1 MDNEL
6 KMDALNKE
14 KTLTVFTPT
23 YNRAYT
29 LHLCYE
35 SLVRQTCND
44 FKWLVIDD
52 GSSDNTKDLVQQWM
66 NEGIIPIEYFYQE
79 NQGMHGAHNAA
90 YRLINTELNTCIDS
104 DDYMPDDA
112 VEKIISFWKERGSH
126 KYAGIVGLDVTKDGQ
141 IIGTEFPGNL
151 TETTLSGFYERGGR
165 GDKKLVYRTEVINSY
180 PEYPIFEGE
189 KFVPLD
195 YKYLLIDQDYKLLI
209 LNEPLVIVEYM
220 PDGSTKNI
228 RRQYRIS
235 PKGFA
240 FARLSR
246 IQYCNTFKGRLKNA
260 IHIVSSAIFIG
271 DYRWLLKAR
280 KPILILLALPCGILL
295 NIYIRIKHNN

>member
-1 MDNEL
+1 M
-6 KMDALNKE
+6 
-14 KTLTVFTPT
+14 TLTVFTPT

-35 SLVRQTCND
+35 SLIRQTCKD

-52 GSSDNTKDLVQQWM
+52 GSSDNTKDLVQKWIREDKISI
-66 NEGIIPIEYFYQE
+66 NYFYQE

-90 YRLINTELNTCIDS
+90 YRLIDTELNTCIDS

-112 VEKIISFWKERGSH
+112 VEKIITFWKEKGNEE
-126 KYAGIVGLDVTKDGQ
+126 YAGLVGLDSTKEGK
-141 IIGTEFPGNL
+141 IIGTRFPDNL
-151 TETTLSGFYERGGR
+151 EKTTLSGFYAQGGR
-165 GDKKLVYRTEVINSY
+165 GDKKLVYRTDVINAY

-195 YKYLLIDQDYKLLI
+195 YKYLLIDQDYFLKPI
-209 LNEPLVIVEYM
+209 NETFCIVEYM

-228 RRQYRIS
+228 FRQYRKN

-240 FARLSR
+240 FSRLSR
-246 IQYCNTFKGRLKNA
+246 IQYGRTFKDRFKNA
-260 IHIVSSAIFIG
+260 IHLVSSVLFSG
-271 DYRWLLKAR
+271 DYNCLLKTKR
-280 KPILILLALPCGILL
+280 PILILFAIPFGILL
-295 NIYIRIKHNN
+295 NIYIRIKS